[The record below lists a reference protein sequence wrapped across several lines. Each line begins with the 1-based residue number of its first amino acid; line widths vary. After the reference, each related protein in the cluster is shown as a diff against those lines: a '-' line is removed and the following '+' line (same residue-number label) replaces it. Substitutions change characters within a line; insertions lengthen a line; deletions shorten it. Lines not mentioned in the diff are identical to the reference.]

1 MIDLNTGIQ
10 EAILEKKW
18 RFSVSFVLVFF
29 TTFSMLGIIGIVPS
43 SENDERS
50 SIVQSVEAREDF
62 GEPVRIV
69 IDSVDI
75 DWTISNP
82 ESTSIAVLD
91 EALREGVVRYP
102 GSGMLS
108 DTSNMFLFGHSSY
121 LPVVYNPAYQVF
133 NNLENTQVGDYIR
146 VYSDTVEY
154 IYKVISVSLVDASEA
169 LVEFETGVKKLTLST
184 CNSFGSKEERY
195 IVEADFVGSYPLKS

>member
-29 TTFSMLGIIGIVPS
+29 TTLSMLGVIGIVPS
-43 SENDERS
+43 SENDENS

-154 IYKVISVSLVDASEA
+154 LYKVISVSLVDASEA